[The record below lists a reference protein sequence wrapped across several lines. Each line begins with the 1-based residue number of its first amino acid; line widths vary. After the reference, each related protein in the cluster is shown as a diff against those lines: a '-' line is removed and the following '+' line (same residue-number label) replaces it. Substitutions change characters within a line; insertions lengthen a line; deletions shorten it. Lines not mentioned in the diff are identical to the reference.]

1 MNRKQIH
8 TASHPHWTCTTVLG
22 SLYTVSRW
30 IQSSTLSEVRQRRTR
45 TKFGEHCFSHAGPAA
60 WNSLSD
66 SSKHTADINLVNTAS
81 VTLVQLPGIPYPT
94 VLNIPLILTYLK
106 VFQRLVISPCD
117 LTFLAS
123 WIFWKSRSINC
134 ICIRRLGKYIRNWE
148 RWHSVEQYGD
158 CCLKAAL
165 GQKTSVMYSWKPWS
179 WLQDLWPRPWE
190 LHWQQAVWP
199 PGSADTVCPR
209 PSVTMTFDCLTL
221 KLVCESHLRWETFTP
236 NLAC

>member
-1 MNRKQIH
+1 MSMKQHTTWIASKSTLHHIH
-8 TASHPHWTCTTVLG
+8 TGLG
-22 SLYTVSRW
+22 SLYAVSRW
-30 IQSSTLSEVRQRRTR
+30 IQSSTLSEVRQRCTR

-66 SSKHTADINLVNTAS
+66 SIKHTADINRFKSISNTR
-81 VTLVQLPGIPYPT
+81 P
-94 VLNIPLILTYLK
+94 
-106 VFQRLVISPCD
+106 FHLVIWH
-117 LTFLAS
+117 FLAS

-134 ICIRRLGKYIRNWE
+134 ICICRLGKYIRNWE